1 MERTPETLEERM
13 ARLEGQYH
21 ALSKELTD
29 GLGGMQATLDK
40 LREQVEGVVNVK
52 SGMLKSESL
61 ADVIT
66 RMDGKLDEMQKQIVA
81 ISNALQVK

>member
-1 MERTPETLEERM
+1 MERTPETIEERM

-29 GLGGMQATLDK
+29 GLGGMQETLDN
-40 LREQVEGVVNVK
+40 LRQQVEGVVKVK

-61 ADVIT
+61 SDVIT

>member
-1 MERTPETLEERM
+1 MERTPETIEERM

-29 GLGGMQATLDK
+29 GLGGMQETLDK

-66 RMDGKLDEMQKQIVA
+66 RIDSKLDEMQKQIVA

>member
-1 MERTPETLEERM
+1 MERTPETIEERM

-29 GLGGMQATLDK
+29 GLGGMQETLDN
-40 LREQVEGVVNVK
+40 LREQVEGLTKVK
-52 SGMLKSESL
+52 GGMLKSESL
-61 ADVIT
+61 SDVIG
-66 RMDGKLDEMQKQIVA
+66 RMDGRLDEMQKQMVA